1 MMKSIQE
8 KFGSRLREGMAPARD
23 ESLEISEGE
32 TSWASLTPSEVA
44 YEEWLAEWGHIDFS
58 LLKFLPQI
66 KNRR

>member
-1 MMKSIQE
+1 
-8 KFGSRLREGMAPARD
+8 MAPARD